1 MKNPENGKF
10 ATELTVGEVAA
21 RSGVTVPTL
30 HFYESQGL
38 IESWRNEGNQ
48 RRFAREVLRRIAVI
62 RVAQRTGISLASI
75 RDTLKT
81 LPNGRTPT
89 AGDWKNLSAKWKAE
103 LNDRIGRLTRLR
115 DQLSSCIGC
124 GCLSLTDCPLRNPW
138 DALSR
143 QGTGPRLLDPD

>member
-81 LPNGRTPT
+81 LHTQFPKPPT
-89 AGDWKNLSAKWKAE
+89 YLMQPIASAHK
-103 LNDRIGRLTRLR
+103 RL
-115 DQLSSCIGC
+115 GC
-124 GCLSLTDCPLRNPW
+124 
-138 DALSR
+138 
-143 QGTGPRLLDPD
+143 